1 MAMKR
6 LSRLNCA
13 CLIALPVIWAATPPS
28 LTGRAQEPASAE
40 PATQAVTP
48 GPNGGEDQCSKWSH
62 SMEQIE
68 ERLRNIDQELQDKLA
83 YLQEEAVQEV
93 EMSSPELGKLQ
104 DLSAQL
110 EDNLDDVETR
120 AEELS
125 AHAAE
130 MAEEAAESASQIV
143 GQVPGMVV
151 RTTNDA
157 GGWLGVEIDEVSP
170 DRAKDL
176 KLPAVRG
183 VIVLDVEP
191 DSPAATAGLKEDD
204 VVTQYNGQTV
214 EGTVQFRR
222 LVRETPPGH
231 SVNLGI
237 SRGGVAQSITVELG
251 DRSAYFEKKM
261 KTKMRDFGEPFSRV
275 PPNYGL
281 QFPMPNMPEVMDWR
295 MPVLG
300 ISAEDLTGQL
310 GAYFGAPE
318 NAGVLLREVRPD
330 TAAEKAGLKAGDVI
344 VKVNDKPVHSLDE
357 LREQLRKNRDQK
369 SVNLGI
375 LRKGSE
381 LSVAVAVERPRPGD
395 MPHGTNRAE
404 ER

>member
-1 MAMKR
+1 MKR

-13 CLIALPVIWAATPPS
+13 CLIALPVMWAAAS
-28 LTGRAQEPASAE
+28 QVLAGRAQRPASNEPAA
-40 PATQAVTP
+40 QAVAP
-48 GPNGGEDQCSKWSH
+48 GPHGAEDQCSTWSH

-68 ERLRNIDQELQDKLA
+68 KRLRNIDQELQNKLA
-83 YLQEEAVQEV
+83 YLQEEVGQEV

-110 EDNLDDVETR
+110 EGNLDDIETH
-120 AEELS
+120 AQELR

-130 MAEEAAESASQIV
+130 MAEEAAESASQIAE
-143 GQVPGMVV
+143 QEPGTVV
-151 RTTNDA
+151 RTTNDG

-176 KLPAVRG
+176 KLLAVRG

-204 VVTQYNGQTV
+204 VITQYNGQSV

-231 SVNLGI
+231 TVNLGI

-251 DRSAYFEKKM
+251 DRSAYFEKRM
-261 KTKMRDFGEPFSRV
+261 KTRMRDFGEPFSHV

-281 QFPMPNMPEVMDWR
+281 QFAMPNMPETMDWR

-310 GAYFGAPE
+310 GAYFGAPD
-318 NAGVLLREVRPD
+318 NAGVLVREVRPD

-344 VKVNDKPVHSLDE
+344 VKVNDTTVHSLDE

-375 LRKGSE
+375 LRRGSE
-381 LSVAVAVERPRPGD
+381 LSVAVTVERPRPGD

-404 ER
+404 DR